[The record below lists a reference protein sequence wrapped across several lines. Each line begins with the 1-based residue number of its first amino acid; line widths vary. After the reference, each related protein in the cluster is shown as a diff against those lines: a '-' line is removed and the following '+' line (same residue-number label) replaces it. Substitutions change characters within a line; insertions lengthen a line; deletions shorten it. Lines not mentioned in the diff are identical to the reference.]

1 MNKRIA
7 VLVSGTGSLLDAMIK
22 DGLPIDLVVADRP
35 CRGIDVVTLSA
46 QPAIPAAVL
55 YRASYGKGLAFKR
68 ELYTAWLTDFLE
80 RFGIDIV
87 VMAGFMTVLSPMI
100 FEPRHYGGR
109 ILNSHPSLLPL
120 FKGDRAVR
128 DALASGVQITGTTI
142 HVATPEVD
150 SGPILAQE
158 EVPILDGDTEGTLHE
173 RIKQVERVL
182 YPKTIRAFA
191 AHL

>member
-1 MNKRIA
+1 MA
-7 VLVSGTGSLLDAMIK
+7 H
-22 DGLPIDLVVADRP
+22 GLPGAVWHRH
-35 CRGIDVVTLSA
+35 RGD
-46 QPAIPAAVL
+46 
-55 YRASYGKGLAFKR
+55 
-68 ELYTAWLTDFLE
+68 
-80 RFGIDIV
+80 
-87 VMAGFMTVLSPMI
+87 
-100 FEPRHYGGR
+100 GG
-109 ILNSHPSLLPL
+109 
-120 FKGDRAVR
+120 GDRAVR